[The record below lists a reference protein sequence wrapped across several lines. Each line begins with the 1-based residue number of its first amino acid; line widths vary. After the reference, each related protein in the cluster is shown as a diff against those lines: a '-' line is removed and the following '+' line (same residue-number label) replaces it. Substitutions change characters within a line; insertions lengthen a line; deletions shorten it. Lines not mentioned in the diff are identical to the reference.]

1 MGMAMIATITR
12 TSRETMAMDT
22 RFFLPAR
29 VYRPPVLLLPTA
41 SILAYKSALCT
52 RCAIGILSPGYKT
65 HLAHEDAWS
74 KPAFM

>member
-29 VYRPPVLLLPTA
+29 VYRPPVYFSRRPL
-41 SILAYKSALCT
+41 Y
-52 RCAIGILSPGYKT
+52 
-65 HLAHEDAWS
+65 
-74 KPAFM
+74 